1 MEEALSS
8 RESESPSVRPACC
21 GVEMEPVG
29 WRIFACR
36 WCRSVAVKCPA
47 CSSTMRP
54 DPDGDGWVCHGC
66 GGRLHLP
73 DAALARLAGGVNG
86 G

>member
-1 MEEALSS
+1 MAATPGF
-8 RESESPSVRPACC
+8 RESGSPSVRPACC

-29 WRIFACR
+29 RLIFACR
-36 WCRSVAVKCPA
+36 WCRSVVVKCPA
-47 CSSTMRP
+47 CHANMRP
-54 DPDGDGWVCHGC
+54 DPDGDGWYCRGC

-73 DAALARLAGGVNG
+73 DEAMARLAGGING